1 MDKKTSNEEKI
12 RNLVALAK
20 ELGLSSLSVED
31 EETGISFEIG
41 GTVKEVT
48 HNPKETQV
56 IEKQT
61 EVDDSKGT
69 YVVAPFDGIYYNSPS
84 PDSPLFV
91 TEGAKIA
98 NGDTLCIIEAMKVM
112 NEIQSEGDGIVL
124 KILKSNGDQVLKGDA
139 LFLID

>member
-1 MDKKTSNEEKI
+1 MDKKITSEEKI

-31 EETGISFEIG
+31 EEAGISFEIG
-41 GTVKEVT
+41 GTT
-48 HNPKETQV
+48 RTISHDPKETKV
-56 IEKQT
+56 MEKET
-61 EVDDSKGT
+61 DDSKGT

-84 PDSPLFV
+84 PDSPVFV
-91 TEGAKIA
+91 VDGSKVS

-112 NEIQSEGDGIVL
+112 NEIQSEGDGVVL
-124 KILKSNGDQVLKGDA
+124 KVLKENGDQVLKGDP

>member
-1 MDKKTSNEEKI
+1 MDKKITSEEKI

-31 EETGISFEIG
+31 EEAGISFEIG
-41 GTVKEVT
+41 GVARTIS
-48 HNPKETQV
+48 HDPKETKV
-56 IEKQT
+56 MEKET
-61 EVDDSKGT
+61 EADESKGT

-84 PDSPLFV
+84 PDSPVFV
-91 TEGAKIA
+91 VDGSKVS

-112 NEIQSEGDGIVL
+112 NEIQGEGDGVVL
-124 KILKSNGDQVLKGDA
+124 KVLKSNGDQVLKGDP